1 MSHQRTDEA
10 RTSLP
15 LAGIRVLDCSRIL
28 AGPFATMLLADLG
41 ADVIKVEPPS
51 GDDTRGWGPPFWG
64 PREDGLSAY
73 FTSVNRNKRSVVI
86 DLKTEAGRSTLD
98 QLARQ
103 SDLLVHNYRPGTAE
117 RLGLDSTRLAEV
129 NPDLVTAVV
138 GGFAGDDDA
147 VRNRPAYDLLAQ
159 AVSGLMSVTGEEGG
173 APRKVGVAVL
183 DLIVGLEVAIASL
196 AALLG
201 RDADRV
207 QHVEVSLVEAGLTSL
222 INVLANYLATGE
234 EPRRYGSAHPNIAP
248 YQLFPTA
255 DGHIVIA
262 VGSDGQFARLLSVL
276 GLSDDDGRFSTNADR
291 LSLRDALTGWIGSAV
306 AARGRAELVDALLEA
321 DIPAG
326 AVLGVSDSVAAMEAA
341 HDGSWVEEI
350 DGIRLAPSPF
360 RIDGRRSA
368 IRRAP
373 PRLGEHTG
381 EVMDELGE
389 LDP

>member
-1 MSHQRTDEA
+1 MSHQRTERPQA
-10 RTSLP
+10 SLP
-15 LAGIRVLDCSRIL
+15 LTGIRVLDVSRVL

-86 DLKTEAGRSTLD
+86 DLKTETGQSTLD

-117 RLGLDSTRLAEV
+117 HLGLDPTRLAEV

-138 GGFAGDDDA
+138 GGFAGNDDA

-173 APRKVGVAVL
+173 EPRKVGVAVL

-201 RDADRV
+201 RGADRV
-207 QHVEVSLVEAGLTSL
+207 RYVEVSLVEAGLTSL

-234 EPRRYGSAHPNIAP
+234 EPRRHGSAHPNIAP
-248 YQLFPTA
+248 YQSFPCA

-291 LSLRDALTGWIGSAV
+291 LSLREELTRWIGSAIR
-306 AARGRAELVDALLEA
+306 ARRRAELVDALLEA

-326 AVLGVSDSVAAMEAA
+326 VVLGVSDSVAAMEAA
-341 HDGSWVEEI
+341 HDGSWVEEF

-368 IRRAP
+368 IRRPP
-373 PRLGEHTG
+373 PRLGEHTS
-381 EVMDELGE
+381 EVIDELRG
-389 LDP
+389 LRP